1 MDILFFLSDVTGLT
15 VTMLSAFIASILLGI
30 ISGILGSFI
39 VLRRLSLMGDALS
52 HAVLPGVAVSY
63 MLGINVLIGATVS
76 GILGAILI
84 QFIIKHSFA
93 FWTFYKHSTLPSL
106 NNY

>member
-1 MDILFFLSDVTGLT
+1 VDILFFLSDVTGLT

-52 HAVLPGVAVSY
+52 HAVLPGVAY
-63 MLGINVLIGATVS
+63 YFL
-76 GILGAILI
+76 
-84 QFIIKHSFA
+84 
-93 FWTFYKHSTLPSL
+93 
-106 NNY
+106 